1 MDADSIALPGVPGI
15 YPNPLKAYR
24 EVLDRVLEGRQSSTH
39 GDLNLRNVLLDEA
52 GQGWLIDFARVD
64 TRHNIFDFVKL
75 ETYVR
80 LMVLGSA
87 EKEAFSLGEYVEFE
101 DALIEA
107 TLQKKERVPGNP
119 YLWSGYQVIRTIAK
133 SANKYMAEQT
143 SFRHEYLPAL
153 FLYCLAVAKYY
164 QEDRPQ
170 PTRLA
175 FATACVLGAYT
186 HGQDRQTAPAVR
198 GEQIGPT
205 ARDVEQPSASIGQGQ
220 PGPAVPNLLP
230 APEVRPEELST
241 FFAHGHALLIGVGA
255 DLPMTVQ
262 DATALRDLLV
272 DPDRAQLSAG
282 TGGAVERNCS
292 QPAAILDAFDRL
304 AEHVNRSTDATA
316 FIYFSGHGGLVDI
329 TRVYVQSTSW
339 YRLAMI
345 RVGKHARPSPVWSL
359 PTRSKRSKRA
369 SSS

>member
-1 MDADSIALPGVPGI
+1 MGHRWINGPAIGQEYETIQPGTLLSIEGMVCTKIKPGEIKLQDPDGQGIVVRVELAAENHLPQGLGPGSRISAEGEVVSNRRDRMAQIFCGAFPGLRPHVDADSIALPGVPGI

-24 EVLDRVLEGRQSSTH
+24 EVLDRVLEGRQSSMH

-87 EKEAFSLGEYVEFE
+87 EEAFSLGEYVEFE

-119 YLWSGYQVIRTIAK
+119 YLWSGYQVIRTIREV
-133 SANKYMAEQT
+133 ANKYMAEQT

-175 FATACVLGAYT
+175 FATACVLGAYI

-230 APEVRPEELST
+230 APEVRPEELAS
-241 FFAHGHALLIGVGA
+241 FSPMDMRCSSGLALICL
-255 DLPMTVQ
+255 
-262 DATALRDLLV
+262 
-272 DPDRAQLSAG
+272 
-282 TGGAVERNCS
+282 
-292 QPAAILDAFDRL
+292 
-304 AEHVNRSTDATA
+304 
-316 FIYFSGHGGLVDI
+316 
-329 TRVYVQSTSW
+329 
-339 YRLAMI
+339 
-345 RVGKHARPSPVWSL
+345 
-359 PTRSKRSKRA
+359 
-369 SSS
+369 